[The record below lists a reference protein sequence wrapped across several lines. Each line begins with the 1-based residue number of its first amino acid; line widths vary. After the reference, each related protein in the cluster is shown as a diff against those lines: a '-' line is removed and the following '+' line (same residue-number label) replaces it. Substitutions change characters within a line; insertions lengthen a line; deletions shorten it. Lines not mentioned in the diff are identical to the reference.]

1 MHGPGSK
8 RVDPTMPMEVIGL
21 VGMDLW
27 SKNTGLF
34 QYGTTNAQVHL
45 LVRPKDLIV
54 TFKDL
59 NLFFLCKSI

>member
-34 QYGTTNAQVHL
+34 QYGTTNAQVHR

>member
-21 VGMDLW
+21 VGMDLQP
-27 SKNTGLF
+27 KNTGLF
-34 QYGTTNAQVHL
+34 QYGMKNAQVHL

-59 NLFFLCKSI
+59 NLLFIV